1 VSRRAILQQVALLAA
16 STTAAAATII
26 SPLAAYSEEEAA
38 PLTILNGVVPMTTTE
53 QPSSVSVPDTEN
65 NDFIQMLKARS
76 DANRNANAKEA
87 TRKDKL
93 SFSDFR
99 DQYQK
104 PSFKGVRQP
113 NGDIKMYL
121 LEELEAL
128 QVAGKIKVENGV
140 KYDKKGNA
148 KADYSQQVYVLVQ

>member
-1 VSRRAILQQVALLAA
+1 
-16 STTAAAATII
+16 
-26 SPLAAYSEEEAA
+26 
-38 PLTILNGVVPMTTTE
+38 
-53 QPSSVSVPDTEN
+53 
-65 NDFIQMLKARS
+65 MLKARS